1 MPETELTWRSVINPV
16 AGSPAL
22 ACNICCTISW
32 TVFLLR
38 LRPAFAQ
45 MYPPKLFAGLPVF
58 VPLEKGLHVAMQ
70 LGVGEHSAYGPTAM
84 TYMKRSFD
92 YRL

>member
-1 MPETELTWRSVINPV
+1 M
-16 AGSPAL
+16 
-22 ACNICCTISW
+22 
-32 TVFLLR
+32 FLLR
-38 LRPAFAQ
+38 LHAVLAQ
-45 MYPPKLFAGLPVF
+45 MYPPKLFADLPVSI
-58 VPLEKGLHVAMQ
+58 PLEKGRHVAMR

>member
-1 MPETELTWRSVINPV
+1 M
-16 AGSPAL
+16 
-22 ACNICCTISW
+22 
-32 TVFLLR
+32 FLLR
-38 LRPAFAQ
+38 LRPVLAQ